1 MTVKKTQK
9 SKLSSPFFPLFSFLT
24 ILLTFLGSLF
34 FISSRSIFATPPAPS
49 PSPTISTL
57 AYVYN
62 PNLSFTQSEILSS
75 AFKTSHSFYAKSTTN
90 NATGLTNYI
99 SSIDEN
105 TSLDHENHA
114 STAKIPSIST
124 PAYQADFASRTWG
137 YYSDSNIDHKFNPIP
152 KASAPQKLDSSSAP
166 GEHESKVVFG
176 VKTAPDLVSG
186 TYSKTIL
193 FTAMTNYAPKVT
205 TFLPGPEF
213 NTKITLINN
222 SYSGNGFMRSS
233 APPSASVSKI
243 IVSTTDSTIPI
254 YAWYDSGINKVL
266 WWSDAD
272 IAYGNE
278 DSSSMFAPE
287 SYNVNYEI
295 DTRGINFSKTKNMSM
310 MFGGFPGKFYLNRII
325 LDGFDTSS
333 AEDMHNMFTAF
344 TGTDL
349 DVSSF
354 NTQNVKNMSNMFSS
368 MTKLVNLNLSNFN
381 TTNVTNMQGMFG
393 GSMQLKDLDLS
404 SFNTQNVTDMSLM
417 FFGTGKLTTVNL
429 SSFNTLNVTD
439 MSEMFKNSSLTSLDL
454 SRFVTIN
461 VTNMKG
467 MFSGVVDLK
476 KLNLSNFLTP
486 RVTDMSHMFEE
497 MSNLEEL
504 NISNFDTSQV
514 TTMESMFDH
523 ATKLPSL
530 DLSHFRTS
538 NVTDMRYM
546 FSSMSSLSSLNIS
559 NFDTRNVQRMSSMFS
574 GASSLTSLDLS
585 HFDTSEVQYM
595 ENMFADMHE
604 LITLDLSSF
613 NTARV
618 DGVWMYDIFARSEKL
633 KTIYTSTNF
642 TAVQVNLFHNLFS
655 NNNALVGGNGTAFA
669 TTHVTGR
676 YYARLDLPGTPGYF
690 TQK

>member
-105 TSLDHENHA
+105 TSLDHENPV

-124 PAYQADFASRTWG
+124 PAYQADFASKTWG

-193 FTAMTNYAPKVT
+193 FTAMTNYVPKVT
-205 TFLPGPEF
+205 TFLRGPEF
-213 NTKITLINN
+213 NTKIRLINN

-272 IAYGNE
+272 IAYSNE
-278 DSSSMFAPE
+278 DSSSMFITE

-295 DTRGINFSKTKNMSM
+295 DTRGINFSKTKNMSL
-310 MFGGFPGKFYLNRII
+310 MFLSGDKYYLNRII

-333 AEDMHNMFTAF
+333 AEDMHNMFTGF

-354 NTQNVKNMSNMFSS
+354 NTHNVKNMSDMFSF
-368 MTKLVNLNLSNFN
+368 MTNLVNLNLSNFD
-381 TTNVTNMQGMFG
+381 TTNVTNMRGMFTR
-393 GSMQLKDLDLS
+393 SMHLKDLDLS
-404 SFNTQNVTDMSLM
+404 SFNTQNVTDMSNM
-417 FFGTGKLTTVNL
+417 FSNTGKLTTVNL

-439 MSEMFKNSSLTSLDL
+439 MSKMFKDSSLESLDL

-461 VTNMKG
+461 VTSMEG

-476 KLNLSNFLTP
+476 KFN
-486 RVTDMSHMFEE
+486 MFEK

-504 NISNFDTSQV
+504 NISNFDT
-514 TTMESMFDH
+514 
-523 ATKLPSL
+523 
-530 DLSHFRTS
+530 
-538 NVTDMRYM
+538 
-546 FSSMSSLSSLNIS
+546 
-559 NFDTRNVQRMSSMFS
+559 RNVQNMGSMFS
-574 GASSLTSLDLS
+574 GTSSLTSLDLS
-585 HFDTSEVQYM
+585 HFDTSEVQDM
-595 ENMFADMHE
+595 RNMFADMHE

-618 DGVWMYDIFARSEKL
+618 NGIWMFDIFARSEKL
-633 KTIYTSTNF
+633 KTIYASTNF
-642 TAVQVNLFHNLFS
+642 TTVQVPITDNLFS

-669 TTHVTGR
+669 TTPVTNKL
-676 YYARLDLPGTPGYF
+676 YARLDLPGTPGYF

>member
-1 MTVKKTQK
+1 MTVKKTHK

-34 FISSRSIFATPPAPS
+34 LISSRSIFATPPAPS

-99 SSIDEN
+99 SSIDKN
-105 TSLDHENHA
+105 TSLDHENPV

-124 PAYQADFASRTWG
+124 PAYQADFASKTWG

-193 FTAMTNYAPKVT
+193 FTAMTNYVPKVT
-205 TFLPGPEF
+205 TFLRGPEF
-213 NTKITLINN
+213 NNKITLINN

-272 IAYGNE
+272 IAYSNE
-278 DSSSMFAPE
+278 DSSSMFVTE

-310 MFGGFPGKFYLNRII
+310 MFSNGGKYNLNRII
-325 LDGFDTSS
+325 LDGFNTSS
-333 AEDMHNMFTAF
+333 AEDMHNMFTGF

-368 MTKLVNLNLSNFN
+368 MTKLANLNLSNFN
-381 TTNVTNMQGMFG
+381 TTNVTNMQGMFS
-393 GSMQLKDLDLS
+393 GSMYLKDLDLS
-404 SFNTQNVTDMSLM
+404 SFNTQNVTDMSNM
-417 FFGTGKLTTVNL
+417 FSNTGKLTTVNL
-429 SSFNTLNVTD
+429 SSFNTLNVTN
-439 MSEMFKNSSLTSLDL
+439 MSEMFKDSSLTSLDL
-454 SRFVTIN
+454 SRFITIN
-461 VTNMKG
+461 VTSMEG

-486 RVTDMSHMFEE
+486 RVTDMSNMFEK

-504 NISNFDTSQV
+504 NISNFNTSQV
-514 TTMESMFDH
+514 TTMKNMFGG
-523 ATKLPSL
+523 AAKLPSL

-538 NVTDMRYM
+538 NVTDMSYM
-546 FSSMSSLSSLNIS
+546 FSSMQSLSSLNIS
-559 NFDTRNVQRMSSMFS
+559 NFDTRNVQNMGSMFS
-574 GASSLTSLDLS
+574 DASNLTSLNLS
-585 HFDTSEVQYM
+585 HFNTSEVQDM
-595 ENMFADMHE
+595 RGMFADMHE

-618 DGVWMYDIFARSEKL
+618 DGIWMFDIFARSEKL
-633 KTIYTSTNF
+633 KTIYASTNF
-642 TAVQVNLFHNLFS
+642 TTVQVPLGQNLFS

-669 TTHVTGR
+669 TTPVTNKL
-676 YYARLDLPGTPGYF
+676 YARLDLPGTPGYF

>member
-105 TSLDHENHA
+105 TSLDHENPV

-124 PAYQADFASRTWG
+124 PAYQADFASKTWG

-193 FTAMTNYAPKVT
+193 FTAMTNYVPKVT
-205 TFLPGPEF
+205 TFLRGPEF
-213 NTKITLINN
+213 NTKIRLINN

-272 IAYGNE
+272 IAYSNE
-278 DSSSMFAPE
+278 DSSSMFITE

-295 DTRGINFSKTKNMSM
+295 DTRGINFSKTKNMSL
-310 MFGGFPGKFYLNRII
+310 MFLSGDKYYLNRII

-333 AEDMHNMFTAF
+333 AEDMHNMFTGF

-354 NTQNVKNMSNMFSS
+354 NTHNVKNMSDMFSF
-368 MTKLVNLNLSNFN
+368 MTNLVNLNLSNFD
-381 TTNVTNMQGMFG
+381 TTNVTNMRGMFTR
-393 GSMQLKDLDLS
+393 SMHLKDLDLS
-404 SFNTQNVTDMSLM
+404 SFNTQNVTDMSNM
-417 FFGTGKLTTVNL
+417 FSNTGKLTTVNL

-439 MSEMFKNSSLTSLDL
+439 MSKMFKDSSLESLDL

-461 VTNMKG
+461 VTSMEG

-486 RVTDMSHMFEE
+486 RVTNMSNMFEK

-514 TTMESMFDH
+514 TTMQSMFDH

-538 NVTDMRYM
+538 NVTNMSYM

-559 NFDTRNVQRMSSMFS
+559 NFDTRNVQNMGSMFS
-574 GASSLTSLDLS
+574 GTSSLTSLDLS
-585 HFDTSEVQYM
+585 HFDTSEVQDM
-595 ENMFADMHE
+595 RNMFADMHE

-618 DGVWMYDIFARSEKL
+618 DGIWMFDIFARSEKL
-633 KTIYTSTNF
+633 KTIYASTNF
-642 TAVQVNLFHNLFS
+642 TTVQVPITDNLFS

-669 TTHVTGR
+669 TTPVTNKL
-676 YYARLDLPGTPGYF
+676 YARLDLPGTPGYF